1 MTNNIKLHFLR
12 SLFIIPFITGSFMA
26 NPMAIATPGVFFDSD
41 HFIYSFDT
49 KSEIASIVD
58 NRAEKIDAY
67 FSQHDLP
74 LEGFGE
80 KMVAEADLYG
90 LDWRLLPALAMRES
104 TGGKFT
110 CKSESGKNN
119 PFGWGSCKIGFDS
132 YDHSI
137 EVLARN
143 LSGNNP
149 KTSHY
154 YDGKDIRGI
163 LETYNPPS
171 VVPKYADQ
179 VMKIMSDIENINA

>member
-1 MTNNIKLHFLR
+1 
-12 SLFIIPFITGSFMA
+12 MA
-26 NPMAIATPGVFFDSD
+26 NPMAMATPGVFFDSD
-41 HFIYSFDT
+41 HFIYDFDT
-49 KSEIASIVD
+49 KSEIVSIVD
-58 NRAEKIDAY
+58 NRAEKINAY
-67 FSQHDLP
+67 FSQHNLP

-80 KMVAEADLYG
+80 KMVAEADLHG
-90 LDWRLLPALAMRES
+90 LDWKLIPAIAMRES
-104 TGGKFT
+104 TGGKFA
-110 CKSESGKNN
+110 CKNATFN
-119 PFGWGSCKIGFDS
+119 PFGWGSCKISFDS

-171 VVPKYADQ
+171 VIPKYADQ